1 MTIPENIQKLA
12 DELATLPSIGPRQA
26 IRLAFY
32 IAGEGTSKT
41 AALGE
46 ALTGLKSIQQC
57 ANCYFYVFRDAT
69 LSDSSAPL
77 CSICSDKTRD
87 RSALCIVQKETDL
100 MSIENSRMYHG
111 AYFILGGPINDARAK
126 GRVQKSRER
135 LTKLIERLKTGPFSE
150 IIIATSPTTEGDLT
164 AIVLKKELAP
174 YAKKMSRL
182 GRGIPTGADI
192 EFADEETLG
201 AALENRK

>member
-32 IAGEGTSKT
+32 IAGEGEKKADSISR
-41 AALGE
+41 ALS
-46 ALTGLKSIQQC
+46 GLKTIGQC
-57 ANCYFYVFRDAT
+57 SRCHFYVFRADAAA
-69 LSDSSAPL
+69 SASSLL
-77 CSICSDKTRD
+77 CSICVDKTRD
-87 RSALCIVQKETDL
+87 GSLLCILEKETDL
-100 MSIENSRMYHG
+100 ISIENSRVYRG
-111 AYFILGGPINDARAK
+111 TYFVLGGPINDARAK

-135 LTKLIERLKTGPFSE
+135 LAELIARLTAGSLME
-150 IIIATSPTTEGDLT
+150 IIIATNPTTEGDLT

-174 YAKKMSRL
+174 YAKKISRL